1 MGALKQALEKGTVR
15 KDDSILLNITGGG
28 EVMLGREKKTY
39 NVEPAFISKKI
50 TDREIEELCSVLKKS
65 L

>member
-1 MGALKQALEKGTVR
+1 
-15 KDDSILLNITGGG
+15 
-28 EVMLGREKKTY
+28 VMLGREKKTY

-65 L
+65 S